1 VLGNFATGVTMVTA
15 MEGRQPKGTT
25 VNSFISVSLDP
36 QADDRAEASELRG
49 KLDA

>member
-1 VLGNFATGVTMVTA
+1 MLGNFATGVTMVTA